1 MQNTRTEPREAPAHR
16 PPSYWLPL
24 LQLADSALPTG
35 AFSHS
40 FGLETFLERGLVRD
54 EETFRIWLSHFIHT
68 QLTHSDG
75 LAIRL
80 ALEAGSAAE
89 LRELDALLTAQA
101 LPRQVR
107 EAGVKMGARMLQI
120 ASAILDSA
128 EVEQYRE
135 DVAAGDCS
143 GHPAL
148 AFALAGRS
156 LQVPL
161 PELVSTYLFSTA
173 TSLTQNAI
181 RGIPIG
187 QDAGQRVLRRIH
199 PDIAAATVRIAGLD
213 RSDFGATAPGL
224 EIAQM
229 RHERQ
234 RARMFMS

>member
-1 MQNTRTEPREAPAHR
+1 MQNTRTEAPGGH
-16 PPSYWLPL
+16 PSSYLLPL

-40 FGLETFLERGLVRD
+40 FGLETFLERGLVHD
-54 EETFRIWLSHFIHT
+54 EKTFAVWLGQFIHT
-68 QLTHSDG
+68 QLTYSDG

-80 ALEAGSAAE
+80 ALEAGSMDE
-89 LRELDALLTAQA
+89 LRQLDAMLTAQA

-107 EAGVKMGARMLQI
+107 EAGVTMGARMLHI
-120 ASAILDSA
+120 ASVILDSS
-128 EVEQYRE
+128 EIEQYRE
-135 DVAAGDCS
+135 DVGRGKCS

-161 PELVSTYLFSTA
+161 PELVGTYLFSTA

-187 QDAGQRVLRRIH
+187 QDAGQRVLRQVH
-199 PDIAAATVRIAGLD
+199 PDIAAATERIAGLD
-213 RSDFGATAPGL
+213 RGDFGATAPGL